1 LLQTHANSFSITP
14 WSNTNKWN
22 VCIHKK
28 MTTSTNGKAYY
39 KPPTNSFSAHEI
51 IQTNEASSIVVKD
64 NHF

>member
-1 LLQTHANSFSITP
+1 
-14 WSNTNKWN
+14 
-22 VCIHKK
+22 